1 MIEIVTKTPIEE
13 IEKKLNNLDAEK
25 LLQKTLDDLKGSVNE
40 TFAIISSGS
49 SYNKTGD
56 ETLKYG
62 AFSYIQLENSNSK
75 EKFLF
80 VFNIPFIDAE
90 KIARDYKQESFFFG
104 TAKGNKM
111 QIAHYQI
118 NNKTYKRD
126 EISNTIINEKDIKDF
141 FSKYNLEF
149 KLNLDLFNDSSIPLD
164 NEWIFEEEL
173 KEPSTFKHRAIER
186 RKIKNNVDEKL
197 LKYFN

>member
-1 MIEIVTKTPIEE
+1 M
-13 IEKKLNNLDAEK
+13 
-25 LLQKTLDDLKGSVNE
+25 E
-40 TFAIISSGS
+40 TFAIISSGN
-49 SYNKTGD
+49 SYNKTGN

-62 AFSYIQLENSNSK
+62 AFSYIQLECFNDNK

-80 VFNIPFIDAE
+80 VFNIPYIDAE
-90 KIARDYKQESFFFG
+90 KIARDYNQESFFFG
-104 TAKGNKM
+104 ISENDKM
-111 QIAHYQI
+111 QILHYQI
-118 NNKTYKRD
+118 NGKTYKID
-126 EISNTIINEKDIKDF
+126 ETSKIITNEKDIKDF

-149 KLNLDLFNDSSIPLD
+149 KINLDLFNDTSIPLD

-186 RKIKNNVDEKL
+186 RKIKNSVDEKL